1 MISNLCRLMIELPE
15 RPLFCKDHSFSC
27 HMGYKRLVFPI
38 CSRSLNLFTSFTF
51 KMTAPYAAPYSDEE
65 FEKLLQDVN
74 DFPSSIDNPGLG
86 LDFSA
91 LPSID
96 DIDTMTSLCELP
108 PPPPLNN
115 DCSSNSHASFEDED
129 IRVHQHHMQ
138 KQIDCLET
146 E

>member
-1 MISNLCRLMIELPE
+1 MIGNLCRLMIEPPE

-38 CSRSLNLFTSFTF
+38 CSWSLNLFTRFTF
-51 KMTAPYAAPYSDEE
+51 KMTASYAAPYSDEE

-74 DFPSSIDNPGLG
+74 DFPSSIDNPSLG

-96 DIDTMTSLCELP
+96 DIDTMTSLCKLP
-108 PPPPLNN
+108 PPPPSTMIVPAIHTPPLKMMIYECTSTICRN
-115 DCSSNSHASFEDED
+115 
-129 IRVHQHHMQ
+129 R
-138 KQIDCLET
+138 
-146 E
+146 

>member
-1 MISNLCRLMIELPE
+1 
-15 RPLFCKDHSFSC
+15 
-27 HMGYKRLVFPI
+27 MGYKRLVFPI
-38 CSRSLNLFTSFTF
+38 YSRSLNLFTSFTF

-96 DIDTMTSLCELP
+96 DIDTMISLCKLP

-115 DCSSNSHASFEDED
+115 DCSSNSHASFEDDD
-129 IRVHQHHMQ
+129 I
-138 KQIDCLET
+138 
-146 E
+146 